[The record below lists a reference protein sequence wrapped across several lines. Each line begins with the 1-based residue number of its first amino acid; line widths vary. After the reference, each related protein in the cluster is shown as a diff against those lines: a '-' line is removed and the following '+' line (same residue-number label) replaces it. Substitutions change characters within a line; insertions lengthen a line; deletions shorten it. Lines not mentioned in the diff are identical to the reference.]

1 MAGANTAA
9 ILAKYKRNSQAASED
24 YVAGIQAVTVSP
36 TQKAAA
42 AVDKYARGVQNAV
55 TSGSFVAGCNSVS
68 LAEWQHAAM
77 NKGKKNYQNG
87 VANLSQ
93 KAMKNMADQQNY
105 AAQVKAEIAA
115 MPNDSEADADAR
127 QAAAVAKMRQYRKR

>member
-1 MAGANTAA
+1 MAGANTAN
-9 ILAKYKRNSQAASED
+9 ILAKYKRNSQAAAED
-24 YVAGIQAVTVSP
+24 YVAGVQAVTVSP

-55 TSGSFVAGCNSVS
+55 TSGSFVSGCNSVS
-68 LAEWQHAAM
+68 LADWQQAAM
-77 NKGKKNYQNG
+77 SKGKKNYQNG
-87 VANLSQ
+87 VANLSA

-105 AAQVKAEIAA
+105 AALVKAEIAN

-127 QAAAVAKMRQYRKR
+127 QAAAVAKMRAYRKR